1 MSPKKEYTGKERR
14 EGDAFMLGRMA
25 EASEKTSEDI
35 SNIYTELTRQ
45 GKKIARLEV
54 KAGVFGIIGGGLVAL
69 PVIGWEFIKS
79 AIAKGGAG

>member
-1 MSPKKEYTGKERR
+1 MPPKKEYTGKERR

-25 EASEKTSEDI
+25 EATETMSEDI
-35 SNIYTELTRQ
+35 SNIYGELTKQ

-54 KAGVFGIIGGGLVAL
+54 KAGFFGIIGGGLVAL

-79 AIAKGGAG
+79 FIAKGGPG